1 MKVLRTDN
9 FPTEDPDECFVEG
22 LPVFANTPEG
32 EAKAKS
38 VADAINKT
46 TPEDH
51 HRRWT
56 VVEDDYKLNQ
66 KL

>member
-9 FPTEDPDECFVEG
+9 FPTDRPDECFVEG
-22 LPVFANTPEG
+22 LPVFANTSEG

-38 VADAINKT
+38 IA
-46 TPEDH
+46 
-51 HRRWT
+51 
-56 VVEDDYKLNQ
+56 DDYKLNQ